1 MYTISSV
8 YTMSGMYTK
17 SICLHTYYTYHTMST
32 DAHKRSS
39 RNFFLWRCWK
49 KQRWGTK
56 LITNVPKWVN
66 VWMCSIVGKEKF
78 EVVISWLFSVYRS
91 LVVFFSLSRACNY
104 YPTWLSVSRSVDW
117 SLICHSLFN
126 RRQWAFLQ
134 HCSALLLLEYLLS
147 LSSLPLSIRARR
159 HCLYSCP
166 TMRDATV
173 TTPAHPYARDWN
185 ASAF

>member
-56 LITNVPKWVN
+56 LIANVPKWVN

-91 LVVFFSLSRACNY
+91 LVVFFLISRMWLLSHM
-104 YPTWLSVSRSVDW
+104 TVTVSVSRSVDW
-117 SLICHSLFN
+117 STNSLICHSLFN

-134 HCSALLLLEYLLS
+134 HCNALLLLEYLLS
-147 LSSLPLSIRARR
+147 LSSPPLSIRARR
-159 HCLYSCP
+159 HCL
-166 TMRDATV
+166 
-173 TTPAHPYARDWN
+173 
-185 ASAF
+185 